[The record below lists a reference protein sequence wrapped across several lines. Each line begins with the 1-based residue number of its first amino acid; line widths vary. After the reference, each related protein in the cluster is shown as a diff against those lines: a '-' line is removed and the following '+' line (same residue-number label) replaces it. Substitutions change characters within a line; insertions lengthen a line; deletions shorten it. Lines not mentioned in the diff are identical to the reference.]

1 MEYRRL
7 SEEEYRDRASRILY
21 EDNHLLIV
29 NKYPGDIVQGDKSGD
44 ECLTDIYKA
53 FIAQRDNK
61 PGKVFM
67 GVPHRLDRPVSG
79 ICILAKTSMALERM
93 SALFRNGDI
102 HKK

>member
-61 PGKVFM
+61 PE
-67 GVPHRLDRPVSG
+67 
-79 ICILAKTSMALERM
+79 AA
-93 SALFRNGDI
+93 SAYWQKPPRRSKG
-102 HKK
+102 

>member
-29 NKYPGDIVQGDKSGD
+29 NKYPGDIVQGDKTGD

-53 FIAQRDNK
+53 LIAQRDNK

-67 GVPHRLDRPVSG
+67 GVPRGG
-79 ICILAKTSMALERM
+79 IC
-93 SALFRNGDI
+93 N
-102 HKK
+102 